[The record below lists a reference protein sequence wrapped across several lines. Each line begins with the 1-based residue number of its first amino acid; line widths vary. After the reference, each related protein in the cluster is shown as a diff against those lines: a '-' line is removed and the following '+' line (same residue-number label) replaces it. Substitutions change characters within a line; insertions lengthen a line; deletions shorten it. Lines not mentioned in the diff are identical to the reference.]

1 MDTLGAPYLIHH
13 PAQLVVVGV
22 ANADPGIPSGPENHS
37 TWAADVAISRIS
49 MTLCAISRTSG

>member
-22 ANADPGIPSGPENHS
+22 ANADPGIPLGPENHS
-37 TWAADVAISRIS
+37 TWAADVAISRSS
-49 MTLCAISRTSG
+49 MTLCAI